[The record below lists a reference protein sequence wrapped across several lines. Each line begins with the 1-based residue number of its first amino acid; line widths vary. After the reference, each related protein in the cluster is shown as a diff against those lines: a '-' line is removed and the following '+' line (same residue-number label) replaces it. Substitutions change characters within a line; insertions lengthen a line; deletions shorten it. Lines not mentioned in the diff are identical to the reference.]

1 MKYHTHLLTLKGD
14 GSARW
19 TLSQLG
25 TAEERMGI
33 DREIHSLESKLADVD
48 KWEQRIKELDGL
60 LAVEEPME
68 DDGGIV
74 I

>member
-1 MKYHTHLLTLKGD
+1 MKYHTHLLTLTGD

-33 DREIHSLESKLADVD
+33 DREIASLESKLAGIDR
-48 KWEQRIKELDGL
+48 WELRVKELDGL
-60 LAVEEPME
+60 LAVQEPME
-68 DDGGIV
+68 DVKIV
-74 I
+74 T

>member
-1 MKYHTHLLTLKGD
+1 MKYHTHLLTLTGD

-33 DREIHSLESKLADVD
+33 DREIASLESKLAGIDR
-48 KWEQRIKELDGL
+48 WELRVKELDGL
-60 LAVEEPME
+60 LAVQEPME
-68 DDGGIV
+68 DDKIV
-74 I
+74 T